1 MCHMQE
7 YSKNSLH
14 VNHLKEI
21 HNQLTY
27 TQSTIAKISEQSIK
41 LAPTKTYTVLVWVP
55 NTVKNWCSVQEQW
68 YIKLSITKVVN
79 KFQKTVVYVLVHE
92 QGHMICPLLYGL
104 HAVQY
109 LHKVGG
115 C

>member
-1 MCHMQE
+1 MQIYPVAE
-7 YSKNSLH
+7 K
-14 VNHLKEI
+14 NHLGSGDSYG
-21 HNQLTY
+21 LR
-27 TQSTIAKISEQSIK
+27 STA
-41 LAPTKTYTVLVWVP
+41 KTYTILVWVP
-55 NTVKNWCSVQEQW
+55 NIVKNWCSVQEQW

-79 KFQKTVVYVLVHE
+79 NFQKTAVYVLVHE

-104 HAVQY
+104 HTVQY